1 MEKWCIIYL
10 IMRNILV
17 QINIYVENK
26 KQYERIT
33 EIRTNVV
40 IIYYLRFLIDDAID
54 FFSHVWSLVLF
65 KKFT

>member
-1 MEKWCIIYL
+1 MKI
-10 IMRNILV
+10 ILV

-40 IIYYLRFLIDDAID
+40 IMYNAMRKEDHSRMLYY
-54 FFSHVWSLVLF
+54 
-65 KKFT
+65 

>member
-1 MEKWCIIYL
+1 
-10 IMRNILV
+10 MRKILV

-40 IIYYLRFLIDDAID
+40 IIYNTM
-54 FFSHVWSLVLF
+54 
-65 KKFT
+65 KKEDHSQMLYY